1 MFIQN
6 ENVRRTEGINY
17 LTNID
22 KKDIAELIHQ
32 ISTAPSEDAVVRLAR
47 QIVNISV
54 RNKKIDEHE
63 TAINTIMAFIQRETE
78 RGMIFRFCDMER
90 FVYKSGYEGDYQ
102 FYGGRT
108 IPTNATRTALNR
120 LVKLGYLKR
129 VRLCRE
135 TKGYRSVYYNGYE
148 VV

>member
-1 MFIQN
+1 MFTPN
-6 ENVRRTEGINY
+6 ENVRRAEGIIY

-22 KKDIAELIHQ
+22 KKDISELIYQ
-32 ISTAPSEDAVVRLAR
+32 ISTAPSEDAAVRIAR
-47 QIVNISV
+47 QIVNTSI

-63 TAINTIMAFIQRETE
+63 AAINTIIAFIQHETE

-90 FVYKSGYEGDYQ
+90 FVYKSGYEGDYR
-102 FYGGRT
+102 FGYRT
-108 IPTNATRTALNR
+108 NPTNAVRVALNR

-129 VRLCRE
+129 VRLCLE
-135 TKGYRSVYYNGYE
+135 TKGYRSIYYNGYE